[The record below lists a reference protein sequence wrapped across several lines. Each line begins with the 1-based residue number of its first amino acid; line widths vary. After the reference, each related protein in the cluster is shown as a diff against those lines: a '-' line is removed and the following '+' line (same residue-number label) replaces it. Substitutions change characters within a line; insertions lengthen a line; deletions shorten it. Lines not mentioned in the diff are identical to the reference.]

1 MTTLATTRSRR
12 AEHLAL
18 IAAAAFGLGVV
29 VTVCWQDDARQQER
43 HVLRELTQIAV
54 ACAPLLALPAGAT
67 PELIPA
73 ATDSQ
78 EAAP

>member
-1 MTTLATTRSRR
+1 MTTLTTTRSRR
-12 AEHLAL
+12 AERTAL
-18 IAAAAFGLGVV
+18 LVAAAFGLGVV
-29 VTVCWQDDARQQER
+29 LTVCWQDDARQQER

-54 ACAPLLALPAGAT
+54 ACAPLLTVPAGST

-73 ATDSQ
+73 ATASQ